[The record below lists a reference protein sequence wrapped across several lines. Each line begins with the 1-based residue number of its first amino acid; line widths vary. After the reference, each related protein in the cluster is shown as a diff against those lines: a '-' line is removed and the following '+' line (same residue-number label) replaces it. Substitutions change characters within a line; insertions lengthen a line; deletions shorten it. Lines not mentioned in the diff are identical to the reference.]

1 MGNIARKV
9 LDQLMTV
16 IGGFAGIP
24 ATASAS
30 KKDDFHSRTTSA
42 AILAISAFGQAGQVA
57 QQNSGAKSLA
67 YDVVSV
73 RQNVS
78 RGSMKMDET
87 ADGLSSN
94 NVTVWALIFFAY
106 PDIKTGDQIEG
117 MPAWTRAAFF
127 NMEAKMDE
135 GTVRA
140 LATLPE
146 EERAK
151 QRQLMLQAVLVDR
164 FKMKIHH
171 ESRDRKTFA
180 LEIAPGGPKLR
191 ESRPDEE
198 PSPVAMRNGRIALR
212 AQTLDALTK
221 VLTHVPDVDRV
232 VVDETGLKGR
242 YDITLTWAPD
252 SQQNEADSDL
262 SFFTALKEQLGLK
275 LIPSKSSVD
284 TIVVDHLEMPSEN

>member
-1 MGNIARKV
+1 
-9 LDQLMTV
+9 
-16 IGGFAGIP
+16 
-24 ATASAS
+24 
-30 KKDDFHSRTTSA
+30 
-42 AILAISAFGQAGQVA
+42 
-57 QQNSGAKSLA
+57 
-67 YDVVSV
+67 
-73 RQNVS
+73 
-78 RGSMKMDET
+78 
-87 ADGLSSN
+87 
-94 NVTVWALIFFAY
+94 
-106 PDIKTGDQIEG
+106 
-117 MPAWTRAAFF
+117 
-127 NMEAKMDE
+127 MDE